1 MVTKQPPNIDLSRYT
16 ELRTSFQQIH
26 PVDFFQFHNT
36 LGHKMLTCKQG
47 LASKEDTK
55 SVCLLLKEGVIDT
68 FPSGH
73 TANKSL
79 HTPKSVS
86 FVKIS

>member
-55 SVCLLLKEGVIDT
+55 SVCLLLKEGLLIH
-68 FPSGH
+68 FPVG
-73 TANKSL
+73 SL
-79 HTPKSVS
+79 QIKVYTPPNLFHLLK
-86 FVKIS
+86 